1 MGALAFNFKRKGQFL
16 LALEKISED
25 ELTELALDNE
35 AEDILTEED
44 HYEVV
49 CETSEFDRL
58 AEAFE
63 RRGIEPDS
71 SELAYLPNTLVEIKD
86 EETARKLMNLIESLE
101 ELEDVKSVHGNY
113 DIDKAL
119 LQNSPDKILEECL
132 LWALLKN
139 TKL

>member
-1 MGALAFNFKRKGQFL
+1 MASD
-16 LALEKISED
+16 KISED

-35 AEDILTEED
+35 AEDVITEED

-119 LQNSPDKILEECL
+119 LQKFS
-132 LWALLKN
+132 
-139 TKL
+139 